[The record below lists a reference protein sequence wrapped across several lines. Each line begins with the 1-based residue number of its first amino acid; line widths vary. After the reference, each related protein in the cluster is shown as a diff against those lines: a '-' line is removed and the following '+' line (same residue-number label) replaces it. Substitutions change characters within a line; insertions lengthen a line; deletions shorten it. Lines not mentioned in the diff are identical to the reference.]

1 MALAR
6 TKSLTKRSAPFLQK
20 NIVDYQTNV
29 RIVYKKGEKME
40 IQEILD
46 LIKNKRHALGLSQ
59 FDLSKQ
65 CGISRQN
72 IIEIEKGKRIPKLT
86 TLLQILR
93 ALNLKTKIK

>member
-1 MALAR
+1 
-6 TKSLTKRSAPFLQK
+6 
-20 NIVDYQTNV
+20 
-29 RIVYKKGEKME
+29 ME

-59 FDLSKQ
+59 DALSKQ

-72 IIEIEKGKRIPKLT
+72 IIEIEKGKRIPKIT

-93 ALNLKTKIK
+93 ALNLKIKLKNKDIIT

>member
-20 NIVDYQTNV
+20 NIVDYQANV
-29 RIVYKKGEKME
+29 KNSLQKGEKME

-93 ALNLKTKIK
+93 ALNLKIKIK

>member
-1 MALAR
+1 
-6 TKSLTKRSAPFLQK
+6 
-20 NIVDYQTNV
+20 
-29 RIVYKKGEKME
+29 ME

-46 LIKNKRHALGLSQ
+46 LIKNKRHTLGLSQ

-72 IIEIEKGKRIPKLT
+72 IIEIEKGKRIPKIT

-93 ALNLKTKIK
+93 ALNLKIKIK